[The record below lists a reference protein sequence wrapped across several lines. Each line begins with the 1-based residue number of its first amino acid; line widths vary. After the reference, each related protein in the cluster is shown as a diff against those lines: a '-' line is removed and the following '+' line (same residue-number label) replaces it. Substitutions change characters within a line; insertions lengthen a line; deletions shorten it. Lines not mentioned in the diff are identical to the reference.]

1 MGKFEV
7 EVESTVKINTIIEIE
22 AMNECEVELIVDQ
35 LARNYP
41 DQLTELLE
49 LPIYDYEI
57 KSIGDLQDRYYG
69 NGIRI

>member
-7 EVESTVKINTIIEIE
+7 EVESTVKISTVIEIE

-49 LPIYDYEI
+49 LPIDDYEI

>member
-1 MGKFEV
+1 MAKFEV
-7 EVESTVKINTIIEIE
+7 EVESTVKINTVIEIE

-49 LPIYDYEI
+49 LPIDDYEI
-57 KSIGDLQDRYYG
+57 KSIGDIQDRYYG
-69 NGIRI
+69 NGIRL

>member
-1 MGKFEV
+1 MAKFEV
-7 EVESTVKINTIIEIE
+7 EVESTVKINTVIEIE

-49 LPIYDYEI
+49 LPIDDYEI

>member
-1 MGKFEV
+1 MAKFEV

-49 LPIYDYEI
+49 LPIDDYEI
-57 KSIGDLQDRYYG
+57 KSIGDIQDRYYG
-69 NGIRI
+69 NGIRL

>member
-1 MGKFEV
+1 MAKFEV
-7 EVESTVKINTIIEIE
+7 EVESTVKINTVIEIE

-49 LPIYDYEI
+49 LPIEDYEI
-57 KSIGDLQDRYYG
+57 KSIGDMQDLYYG
-69 NGIRI
+69 NGIRL